1 MALKECTKK
10 EEANSYEL
18 TVSVDGETFEKA
30 INAVYKKQVKKIN
43 VQGFRKGKAPRR
55 IIEKMYG
62 TEVFYDDAMQDCYP
76 DALYD
81 AAKEADVKIVGVE
94 SLEALE
100 AGKEGFT
107 FKVTIVVEPTM
118 EIKDYKGLEIE
129 KKSTEVTDELVNE
142 ELDKVRERN
151 SRMVTVED
159 RPAQNGDTAV
169 IDFEGFVDGEAF
181 EGGKAENYNLS
192 LGSGNFIPGFEE
204 QIVGHSTGEEFSINV
219 KFPDEYQAEELK
231 GKDAE
236 FKINLH
242 EIKAKELPEVDDEF
256 VQDVSDKETVDE
268 YKAELKETVANRL
281 KDEAEKDVDDQIA
294 DKLIDLLEGEIPEAM
309 FDNQANDM
317 VRDFEMRLRSQGMD
331 MQTYMQYMGMDVN
344 ALKDMY
350 RKDAEK
356 RVKLRLAL
364 QTIADKENVEVT
376 EADLDDEYSKM
387 AEAYKMDVEKVKAAV
402 PADSLTEDVR
412 VQKALD
418 IVKNTAN
425 IK

>member
-81 AAKEADVKIVGVE
+81 AAKEADVKIVAVE

-100 AGKEGFT
+100 AGKDGFT
-107 FKVTIVVEPTM
+107 FKATVVVEPTM

-204 QIVGHSTGEEFSINV
+204 QIIGHSTGEEFSINV

>member
-81 AAKEADVKIVGVE
+81 AAKEADVKIVAVE

-192 LGSGNFIPGFEE
+192 LGSGNFISGFEE

-402 PADSLTEDVR
+402 TADSLTEDVR